1 VRRRR
6 FDRLELVTESPL
18 TIPVSIVAP
27 VHNEAPVVAAAVRS
41 FLAVDYPE
49 FEVIVVN
56 DGSTD
61 ATLETLVDAFDL
73 RPIERFYRRVLP
85 AAEIRTIYRSRT
97 DPRLVVVD
105 KENGGKSDSL
115 NCGLNLVRYR
125 YVCGVDGD
133 TVLVPTALLDGMRLA
148 LSDPSRVVG
157 VTGHIAIV
165 GKPEDVLDEHGTL
178 ARVDRRPLLAFQHLD
193 YVRSFFSNRLAWTRL
208 NTMLCVVGAF
218 QIWRR
223 DVLEE
228 VGGFST
234 EFTCEDIELT
244 FRIHEKFRREGRDY
258 TILSLPD
265 TVGIAE
271 GPDRVSRL
279 IAQRERWQ
287 RVIMETVFHYRRML
301 FRRRYG
307 AVGMVGVPLYV
318 LTEIT
323 APLFEALALLGLGA
337 GAVSGAIDI
346 QQFVVVVAMI
356 ATFNGILTS
365 GALLLEDQTSRLY
378 RGSDL
383 AWLILLGPL
392 ELLLYRP
399 LLFWARAQGTW
410 RFLRRDR
417 GWHKFQRNDRAPQ
430 PG

>member
-1 VRRRR
+1 
-6 FDRLELVTESPL
+6 
-18 TIPVSIVAP
+18 
-27 VHNEAPVVAAAVRS
+27 
-41 FLAVDYPE
+41 
-49 FEVIVVN
+49 
-56 DGSTD
+56 
-61 ATLETLVDAFDL
+61 
-73 RPIERFYRRVLP
+73 
-85 AAEIRTIYRSRT
+85 
-97 DPRLVVVD
+97 
-105 KENGGKSDSL
+105 
-115 NCGLNLVRYR
+115 
-125 YVCGVDGD
+125 
-133 TVLVPTALLDGMRLA
+133 
-148 LSDPSRVVG
+148 
-157 VTGHIAIV
+157 
-165 GKPEDVLDEHGTL
+165 
-178 ARVDRRPLLAFQHLD
+178 
-193 YVRSFFSNRLAWTRL
+193 
-208 NTMLCVVGAF
+208 MLCVVGAF